1 MEEKETKSL
10 SEVGGDKLL
19 QLLADVEEAAEEVDF
34 SMFCWSD

>member
-1 MEEKETKSL
+1 MEEKEAKSL

-34 SMFCWSD
+34 SMFC